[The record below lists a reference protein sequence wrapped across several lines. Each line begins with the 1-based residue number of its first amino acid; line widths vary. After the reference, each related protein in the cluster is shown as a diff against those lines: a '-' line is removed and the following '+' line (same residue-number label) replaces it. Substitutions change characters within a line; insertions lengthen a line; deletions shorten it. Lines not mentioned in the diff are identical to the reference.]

1 MAFEFLFG
9 RAVIRFEAQDQALR
23 RSTRK
28 LARDVKVQSGKIGQ
42 ALNRGIA
49 GAAQTATTAF
59 GRLGQSVSRILP
71 GLPPQ
76 ALAAAAGIGAIT
88 LAFISSTKAA
98 ARFEKTFAEVRTLID
113 ESKIATE
120 DIKASLLGLPPILGS
135 AEELTKALYQAI
147 SAGAEPAAAID
158 LVGTAAKLA
167 AAGLTTTFAAVDILT
182 TAINAYGLASSEAA
196 RLSDILFKTVELGK
210 TTVDALA
217 GSLGVVIPFAA
228 QLGISF
234 EDLTAAVATLTKGG
248 LDTRV
253 AVTALRGAFV
263 GFIKQA
269 DAFRDVGVDI
279 LKVVSE
285 EGLIGAFRALKDV
298 TGGNIEA
305 IKELIPDAR
314 ALTAV
319 LALTGV
325 QFEEFVRIQ
334 ALVSNATGAT
344 DIAFEK
350 QAETFSLRA
359 TELGNAFERLKIAIG
374 TQFLAP
380 LTTAVKALS
389 NFIKRLQ
396 FAKQEIDKTF
406 RDSILIKFGATL
418 QKSVINP
425 MRVLTP
431 LLRLFFGE
439 MESGAAKAISS
450 LGMVATEV
458 EKLEGKQQEFAKQRE
473 ALEKAS
479 LAAFRTRRDEIV
491 KGTAVSAQ
499 LQAVRDLEAQN
510 RLTTLAIINEDQ
522 KRNNAALDNANIRL
536 QAAKETNRNILADE
550 VATQK
555 KALDLFEGTNE
566 ERADLQLKLLKTSRE
581 LQAAELVVRAE
592 GLKLDNESLK
602 KKLELEQKSVA
613 ERLALEKKTRRDLTI
628 LATQGV
634 IGANLKLLAFERQ
647 LLGDKK
653 TAALKAAEF
662 DKKLGEE
669 RLRIEQT
676 LAVRRSILGQESA
689 QEEIARL
696 QKIAAEGVRGPQERL
711 AAEANAIN
719 KIKQLRE
726 ESRNV
731 ALKAIREVRK
741 SLEARGITEASQ
753 ADIQDELARQ
763 AKERGEKAAEF
774 SRDLTRGLQVNLAE
788 LEKSIGLFGQ
798 SQDLDEAL
806 KRVGGFGEAVF
817 TALAPDIGPIKS
829 ATADIATAYDEA
841 LTDVENRIDV
851 FGQRAEQKILKV
863 TERIANGV
871 RTFLDERLARQL
883 EFEGTR
889 R

>member
-23 RSTRK
+23 RSTRR
-28 LARDVKVQSGKIGQ
+28 LGRDVKVQSAKIGQ
-42 ALNRGIA
+42 ALNRGLA

-59 GRLGQSVSRILP
+59 GRLGQTVSRVLP

-147 SAGAEPAAAID
+147 SAGAEPAAAIG
-158 LVGTAAKLA
+158 LVTTAAKLA
-167 AAGLTTTFAAVDILT
+167 AAGLTSTFAAVDILT
-182 TAINAYGLASSEAA
+182 TAINAYGLAATEAA

-248 LDTRV
+248 LDTRI

-334 ALVSNATGAT
+334 ALVSQATGAT

-359 TELGNAFERLKIAIG
+359 TELRNTFERLKIAIG

-380 LTTAVKALS
+380 LTAAVKALS
-389 NFIKRLQ
+389 NFIKRVQ
-396 FAKQEIDKTF
+396 FARQELDKFFET
-406 RDSILIKFGATL
+406 RAATIFISSL
-418 QKSVINP
+418 EKIINP
-425 MRVLTP
+425 FGILTKTA
-431 LLRLFFGE
+431 RLFFGE
-439 MESGAAKAISS
+439 FESGAEKAVSS
-450 LGMVATEV
+450 IGMIATEV
-458 EKLEGKQQEFAKQRE
+458 GKLEGKQQELAKQRE

-491 KGTAVSAQ
+491 KGAAVSAQ

-522 KRNNAALDNANIRL
+522 KRNNVALDNANLRL
-536 QAAKETNRNILADE
+536 QVAKETNRDILADE

-592 GLKLDNESLK
+592 GLSLDTESLK
-602 KKLELEQKSVA
+602 KKLELEQKSVT

-634 IGANLKLLAFERQ
+634 IAANLKLLAFERQ

-676 LAVRRSILGQESA
+676 LAVRRNILGQESA

-696 QKIAAEGVRGPQERL
+696 QRIAAEGVRGPQERL
-711 AAEANAIN
+711 AAEADAIN

-731 ALKAIREVRK
+731 ALKAIRDVRK
-741 SLEARGITEASQ
+741 ALEERGITEASQ
-753 ADIQDELARQ
+753 ADIQDELAAQ
-763 AKERGEKAAEF
+763 AKKRSETAAEF
-774 SRDLTRGLQVNLAE
+774 QSDLARGFRVNVE
-788 LEKSIGLFGQ
+788 KLEESIGQFGQ
-798 SQDLDEAL
+798 SQDLQAAL
-806 KRVGGFGEAVF
+806 ERVGGFGEAVF

-841 LTDVENRIDV
+841 LTNVENRIDV

-863 TERIANGV
+863 TERVANGV